1 MKTAKSA
8 LTIVRELL
16 VRRATELGLLA
27 PEHTEAEADAAIER
41 LFDREV
47 VTPEATD
54 EECSRYYALHPEQF
68 SSGDLVFARHI
79 LFAITPGAPIAL
91 IRAQAEKVLDDVRA
105 EPSRFA
111 ELAGRH
117 SNCPSGAQGGN
128 LGQLSRGEC
137 VPEFEQALFEGRNT
151 GVLPRLVKTRFGFH
165 IVAIDQ
171 RVAGVLVPY
180 EAVREQVAARLYA
193 AVQEKALKQ
202 YAQILAGRAGVE
214 LPGAKT
220 PATPLVQ

>member
-1 MKTAKSA
+1 MNAQEHTLKA
-8 LTIVRELL
+8 VRELL
-16 VRRATELGLLA
+16 TRRASELGFLA

-41 LFDREV
+41 LLVHEV

-54 EECSRYYALHPEQF
+54 EECSRYYALHPEHF

-91 IRAQAEKVLDDVRA
+91 IRAQAEKVLDEARA

-111 ELAGRH
+111 ELARRH
-117 SNCPSGAQGGN
+117 SNCPSGERDGN

-137 VPEFEQALFEGRNT
+137 VPEFEQALFEGRAT
-151 GVLPRLVKTRFGFH
+151 GMLPRLVKTRFGFH
-165 IVAIDQ
+165 IVAIDR
-171 RVAGVLVPY
+171 RVAGRLVPY
-180 EAVREQVAARLYA
+180 EAVREQVAAHLYA

-202 YAQILAGRAGVE
+202 YVQILAGRAGVE
-214 LPGAKT
+214 LPGTET
-220 PATPLVQ
+220 PASPLVQ

>member
-1 MKTAKSA
+1 MNARPPTLSVVRQL
-8 LTIVRELL
+8 LTQ
-16 VRRATELGLLA
+16 RATELGLLA
-27 PEHTEAEADAAIER
+27 PGHTEAEADAAIER
-41 LFDREV
+41 LLDREV

-91 IRAQAEKVLDDVRA
+91 IRAQAEKVLDEARA

-111 ELAGRH
+111 ELARRH
-117 SNCPSGAQGGN
+117 SNCPSGERGGN

-137 VPEFEQALFEGRNT
+137 VPEFEQALFEGRAT

-171 RVAGVLVPY
+171 RVAGQLVPY
-180 EAVREQVAARLYA
+180 EALRDQVAAHLYA

-202 YAQILAGRAGVE
+202 YVQFLAGRAGVE
-214 LPGAKT
+214 LLGVET
-220 PATPLVQ
+220 STSPLVQ

>member
-1 MKTAKSA
+1 MNAQRPA
-8 LTIVRELL
+8 LSIVRQLL
-16 VRRATELGLLA
+16 TQRATELGLLA
-27 PEHTEAEADAAIER
+27 PEHAEAEADSAIER
-41 LFDREV
+41 LLDREV

-91 IRAQAEKVLDDVRA
+91 IRAQAEKVLDEARA

-117 SNCPSGAQGGN
+117 SNCPSGERGGN

-137 VPEFEQALFEGRNT
+137 VPEFEQALFEGRAT

-171 RVAGVLVPY
+171 RVAGRLVPY
-180 EAVREQVAARLYA
+180 EAVRERVGAHLYA

-202 YAQILAGRAGVE
+202 YVQILAGRAGVE
-214 LPGAKT
+214 LPGAET
-220 PATPLVQ
+220 PATPRVQ